1 MNKSEKKVITI
12 IALVIVV
19 CIAAVT
25 AVAFANRQNGMVQK
39 NESFNGTV
47 QSSTIAGGAL
57 STTASNT
64 AGSDTTV
71 ASQQSASSAGG
82 VSSSAAQQV
91 AAQITI
97 DQAKSIALNDSKAD
111 QNAVVF
117 EKQKL
122 DFEHGVYEY
131 EIEFHDS
138 ATEYEYEINAQTGD
152 IISRSSEPY
161 DFH

>member
-25 AVAFANRQNGMVQK
+25 AVAFANRQSGTGHK
-39 NESFNGTV
+39 GESFNGTA
-47 QSSTIAGGAL
+47 QSSTIASGAL

-64 AGSDTTV
+64 AGSDTTA
-71 ASQQSASSAGG
+71 ASQQSASSAGE
-82 VSSSAAQQV
+82 VTSAAAQPS
-91 AAQITI
+91 AAQITL
-97 DQAKSIALNDSKAD
+97 DQAKSIALSDSKAD
-111 QNAVVF
+111 QNSVVF

-122 DFEHGVYEY
+122 ELEHGIYEY